1 MMKLTLDADAL
12 AAIVVAEQRGRVP
25 FEQMTPQEARDV
37 YRSGCALT
45 GPPPRD
51 MSAVEDG
58 EWAGP
63 GGVLRYRLYRPSL
76 TPNLPALLYLHG
88 GGWVVGDLDS
98 HDGVCRRLA
107 ADSGCAVLA
116 LDYRLAPEHP
126 FPAAFDDAL
135 AAWVAFS
142 TQAASLGLD
151 ATRLGLAG
159 DSAGAALAASVA
171 MACRDA
177 LADTDTAAA
186 ELVQPRCQLLFYPAT
201 DLTAALPSYAEHAL
215 PNTRV
220 FLKAATMHWFRGH
233 YAPDPAT
240 WTDWRGSPLHAD
252 NLTDLP
258 PTLLL
263 TVGHDP
269 LRDEGLAYA
278 EALTQAGNWVSHLH
292 MPNQIHGLLTQSRL
306 MPASEMVWALA
317 AAFIRQQLQTAHLSF

>member
-1 MMKLTLDADAL
+1 MTKLTLDADAL
-12 AAIVVAEQRGRVP
+12 AAILVAEQRGRVP
-25 FEQMTPQEARDV
+25 FERMTPQEARDA
-37 YRSGCALT
+37 YRMGCALT

-51 MSAVEDG
+51 MSRVDDG

-63 GGVLRYRLYRPSL
+63 GGAMRYRLYRPSL
-76 TPNLPALLYLHG
+76 APHLPALLYLHG
-88 GGWVVGDLDS
+88 GGWVIGDLDS

-135 AAWVAFS
+135 AAWLALS

-171 MACRDA
+171 LACRN
-177 LADTDTAAA
+177 AAA
-186 ELVQPRCQLLFYPAT
+186 GAGADADGLKQPRCQLLFYPAT
-201 DLTAALPSYAEHAL
+201 DLTAALPSYAEHDQ
-215 PNTRV
+215 PHTRV
-220 FLKAATMHWFRGH
+220 FLKASTMRWFRSH
-233 YAPDPAT
+233 YAPDPAC

-252 NLTDLP
+252 NLASLP

-269 LRDEGLAYA
+269 LRDEGVAYA
-278 EALTQAGNWVSHLH
+278 QALTQAGNWVSHLH
-292 MPNQIHGLLTQSRL
+292 LPNQMHGLLTQSRV
-306 MPASEMVWALA
+306 MPASEMVWALS
-317 AAFIRQQLQTAHLSF
+317 AAFIRQQLQRTV

>member
-1 MMKLTLDADAL
+1 MMMMKSILDVDAL

-25 FEQMTPQEARDV
+25 FEQMTPQEAREA
-37 YRSGCALT
+37 YRSGCVLT

-51 MSAVEDG
+51 MSRVEDG

-63 GGVLRYRLYRPSL
+63 SGALRYRLYQPSAE
-76 TPNLPALLYLHG
+76 PDLPALLYLHG

-135 AAWVAFS
+135 AAWLAFS
-142 TQAASLGLD
+142 TQAAALGLD
-151 ATRLGLAG
+151 ASRLGLAG
-159 DSAGAALAASVA
+159 DSAGAALAAAVA
-171 MACRDA
+171 LACRDA
-177 LADTDTAAA
+177 AADTGTAAA
-186 ELVQPRCQLLFYPAT
+186 ALVQPRCQLLFYPAT
-201 DLTAALPSYAEHAL
+201 DLTAVLPSYAEHDQ
-215 PNTRV
+215 PDTRV
-220 FLKAATMHWFRGH
+220 FLKASTMRWFRAH
-233 YAPDPAT
+233 YAPDPVS

-252 NLTDLP
+252 NSANLP

-292 MPNQIHGLLTQSRL
+292 LPNQMHGLLTQSRL

-317 AAFIRQQLQTAHLSF
+317 AAFTRQQLQAIN